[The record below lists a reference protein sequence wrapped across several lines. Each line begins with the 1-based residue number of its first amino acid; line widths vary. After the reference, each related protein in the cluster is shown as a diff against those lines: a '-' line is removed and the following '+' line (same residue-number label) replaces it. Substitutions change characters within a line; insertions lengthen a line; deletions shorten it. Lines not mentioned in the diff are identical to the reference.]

1 MVVKGPM
8 LWLGGNL
15 GRPNDWLRVSWDGE
29 LPTADDPGTSFG
41 EVDKFWS
48 LFLSLE
54 SFSSSESAV
63 KLATITYKHSQILMS
78 QEENALRVMAITK

>member
-8 LWLGGNL
+8 LWLRGNL
-15 GRPNDWLRVSWDGE
+15 GRPNDWLRVSWDAE

-41 EVDKFWS
+41 EVDKFWT

-63 KLATITYKHSQILMS
+63 KLATITYEHSQILMS
-78 QEENALRVMAITK
+78 QE